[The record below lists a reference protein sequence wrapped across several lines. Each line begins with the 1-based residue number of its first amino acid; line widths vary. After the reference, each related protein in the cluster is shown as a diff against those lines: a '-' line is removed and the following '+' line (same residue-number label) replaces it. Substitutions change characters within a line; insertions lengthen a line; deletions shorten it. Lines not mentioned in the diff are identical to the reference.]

1 VVGAVREP
9 SLCVLSFCERV
20 SQKMESG
27 TVYTKS
33 WVLPSTVLTV
43 GQVCRQLLEQVR
55 RRGFEEQDIFAIHL
69 ALEEALTNAIHHGN
83 HNDPE
88 KTVSVEC
95 LITPEKFDI
104 SIADQGSGFDPETLP
119 DPRCGENLYKTEG
132 RGVLLIRAYM
142 DVVEYNTMGNCLH
155 LIKYRGKAVPHKI

>member
-1 VVGAVREP
+1 MQSE
-9 SLCVLSFCERV
+9 
-20 SQKMESG
+20 

-33 WVLPSTVLTV
+33 WVLPGTIPAV
-43 GQVCRQLLEQVR
+43 GQVCRLLLDQVR
-55 RRGFEEQDIFAIHL
+55 HRGFEGKDVFAIHL
-69 ALEEALTNAIHHGN
+69 ALEEALTNAINHGN
-83 HNDPE
+83 RGDPD

-104 SIADQGSGFDPETLP
+104 SITDQGSGFDPESLP
-119 DPRCGENLYKTEG
+119 DPRQGENLYRTEG

-142 DVVEYNTMGNCLH
+142 DVVEYNSLGNCVH